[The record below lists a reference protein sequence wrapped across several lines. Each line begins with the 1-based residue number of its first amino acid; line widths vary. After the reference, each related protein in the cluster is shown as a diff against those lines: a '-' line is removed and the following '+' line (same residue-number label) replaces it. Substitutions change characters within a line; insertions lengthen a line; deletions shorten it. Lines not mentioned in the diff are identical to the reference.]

1 MSPISLRAPGPVP
14 DPVMAT
20 DATKPANIF
29 VPEVYQNYYDA
40 DDNMAPHPKRARP
53 TTADEMAPPPELP
66 RKSALRAS
74 RLLDNL
80 GLTLGGSIETVVT
93 PGQATPLDLYMSS
106 EEASSDAD
114 DFSDY
119 DYDSSVDDES
129 NTDPMSPSSRRSSH
143 EDTAR
148 VVSVIYSGKPS
159 IVDLTL
165 LRRRSVSPNSS
176 EMTSRTR
183 SSTVSSLARSPVERS
198 ETPASSVASVSPVKK
213 GGNLLSELLVKKRPP
228 PFLSIDP
235 YANGSTYSLEMPK
248 HQHSERP
255 KTAGD
260 GDESVKVPKT
270 PTQILRGVSRTFSL
284 VRKRSR
290 PLLRADSP
298 QQQPRQSSSTYTF
311 SVGGDEPPAADAPEK
326 SEVEEA
332 GPSTPQTPV
341 TYGDILKAAKKNAMM
356 MPPSPMAHTPISPV
370 SPQITTGQKRGILSG
385 LAARRRSI
393 KLTGKVVG

>member
-1 MSPISLRAPGPVP
+1 MT
-14 DPVMAT
+14 T
-20 DATKPANIF
+20 DATKPTTIF
-29 VPEVYQNYYDA
+29 APELYQNFYDA
-40 DDNMAPHPKRARP
+40 DDNMPPHPKRARP
-53 TTADEMAPPPELP
+53 STADEMTAPPELP

-80 GLTLGGSIETVVT
+80 GLKLGGSIETVAT
-93 PGQATPLDLYMSS
+93 PGQATPLDIYMSS
-106 EEASSDAD
+106 EESSEDASSDAD

-119 DYDSSVDDES
+119 GYDSSVDDGS
-129 NTDPMSPSSRRSSH
+129 LVDPMSPSSRRSSH

-165 LRRRSVSPNSS
+165 LRRRSMSPNSS

-183 SSTVSSLARSPVERS
+183 SSTESSVARTPVERPD
-198 ETPASSVASVSPVKK
+198 TPASSVASVPADSPVKK
-213 GGNLLSELLVKKRPP
+213 NGSLLSELLVKKRPP

-235 YANGSTYSLEMPK
+235 YANGSTYSLDMPK
-248 HQHSERP
+248 HQHLERP

-260 GDESVKVPKT
+260 SEEPLKVPKT
-270 PTQILRGVSRTFSL
+270 PTQLLRGVSRTFSL

-290 PLLRADSP
+290 PLLKTESP
-298 QQQPRQSSSTYTF
+298 QRQDQSTYTF
-311 SVGGDEPPAADAPEK
+311 APSGDAPSVVADAPERI
-326 SEVEEA
+326 EVEEVA
-332 GPSTPQTPV
+332 PSTPQTPV
-341 TYGDILKAAKKNAMM
+341 TYGDIIRAAKKNAMM
-356 MPPSPMAHTPISPV
+356 MPPSPMNQTQTPISPM
-370 SPQITTGQKRGILSG
+370 SPQPAAMGPQQQKRGILSG